1 YIIHTLDFV
10 SRELMHEHHGFYS
23 AIDADSEGVEGKFYT
38 YTKKELD
45 TILEKDSEAFC
56 KLYKVEATGNWPEGK
71 EAVEPTNI
79 LWLDHFLS
87 EEEKEVNNR

>member
-1 YIIHTLDFV
+1 
-10 SRELMHEHHGFYS
+10 
-23 AIDADSEGVEGKFYT
+23 
-38 YTKKELD
+38 KKELD

-87 EEEKEVNNR
+87 EEEKEVNNRCLPKLMAYRNQRVRPLTDDKSLLGWNALMNQA